1 MALDI
6 DSLAAKRD
14 LVSQNY
20 NASKSELLQL
30 KDLIKSKR
38 EQMTVLHGAL
48 MQLNE
53 LIEENSE

>member
-6 DSLAAKRD
+6 ESLTVKRD

-20 NASKSELLQL
+20 NISKNELLQL
-30 KDLIKSKR
+30 KELIKSKR

-53 LIEENSE
+53 LIEENSK